1 MLKSVKNTILDII
14 RQADLLLLAL
24 CTVTSLFGVVMIYS
38 ATRYQGGLKC
48 VIIQL
53 CGLALG
59 IVLYFV
65 VSMVDLT
72 EISKKWQWLLAFNL
86 GFFLLLKTPLGVSAN
101 GNLAWLGVRGI
112 PIQVQPAEVVKLTFI
127 LLLARQLVWMKGRG
141 DMKSIPAVGLLAGNL
156 LVTIGLYY
164 VISSDMGSALVYV
177 CIFACMAFAAGVA
190 LRWFALGIFGAGAGF
205 YLLWELDKIPPYMK
219 ERFQVLVDHSLYPLG
234 AGWQQTR
241 SLMAIGGGRLT
252 GQGLLHGAQTQST
265 SSVNLPFR
273 HTDFIFAVIGEE
285 LGMLGCVLTLALL
298 TGGFHLD
305 GLADTCD
312 GIFSARRRERMLE
325 IMRDSRLGTHGGLA
339 LIFVLL
345 AKVLVV
351 SELALRGTPML
362 AALAA
367 ACVAGRGTAVL
378 LMYRHRY
385 AREEGLGNVFIGKV
399 TGRQTCVTLGLAAIL
414 AAVLLPGMRGVAA
427 LVVTMVAIFI
437 LGQLLKR
444 TLGGQTGD
452 TLGAAIELGELI
464 FLLALL

>member
-1 MLKSVKNTILDII
+1 MSKLFWAMLSFISRLPVPARWSQGLEFEQYSRGIVMFPLI
-14 RQADLLLLAL
+14 
-24 CTVTSLFGVVMIYS
+24 GVVL
-38 ATRYQGGLKC
+38 GGLT
-48 VIIQL
+48 
-53 CGLALG
+53 GLVFMALQP
-59 IVLYFV
+59 
-65 VSMVDLT
+65 
-72 EISKKWQWLLAFNL
+72 WC
-86 GFFLLLKTPLGVSAN
+86 
-101 GNLAWLGVRGI
+101 GI
-112 PIQVQPAEVVKLTFI
+112 P
-127 LLLARQLVWMKGRG
+127 LA
-141 DMKSIPAVGLLAGNL
+141 
-156 LVTIGLYY
+156 
-164 VISSDMGSALVYV
+164 AL
-177 CIFACMAFAAGVA
+177 FA
-190 LRWFALGIFGAGAGF
+190 
-205 YLLWELDKIPPYMK
+205 
-219 ERFQVLVDHSLYPLG
+219 
-234 AGWQQTR
+234 
-241 SLMAIGGGRLT
+241 
-252 GQGLLHGAQTQST
+252 
-265 SSVNLPFR
+265 
-273 HTDFIFAVIGEE
+273 
-285 LGMLGCVLTLALL
+285 VLTLALL

-312 GIFSARRRERMLE
+312 GVFSARRRERMLE

-399 TGRQTCVTLGLAAIL
+399 TGRQTCVTLGLAVIL

>member
-1 MLKSVKNTILDII
+1 MSK
-14 RQADLLLLAL
+14 
-24 CTVTSLFGVVMIYS
+24 LFWAMISFISRLPVPARWSQGLEFEQYSRGIVMFPLIGVVL
-38 ATRYQGGLKC
+38 GGLT
-48 VIIQL
+48 
-53 CGLALG
+53 GLVFMALQ
-59 IVLYFV
+59 
-65 VSMVDLT
+65 T
-72 EISKKWQWLLAFNL
+72 WC
-86 GFFLLLKTPLGVSAN
+86 
-101 GNLAWLGVRGI
+101 GI
-112 PIQVQPAEVVKLTFI
+112 P
-127 LLLARQLVWMKGRG
+127 LA
-141 DMKSIPAVGLLAGNL
+141 
-156 LVTIGLYY
+156 
-164 VISSDMGSALVYV
+164 AL
-177 CIFACMAFAAGVA
+177 FA
-190 LRWFALGIFGAGAGF
+190 
-205 YLLWELDKIPPYMK
+205 
-219 ERFQVLVDHSLYPLG
+219 
-234 AGWQQTR
+234 
-241 SLMAIGGGRLT
+241 
-252 GQGLLHGAQTQST
+252 
-265 SSVNLPFR
+265 
-273 HTDFIFAVIGEE
+273 
-285 LGMLGCVLTLALL
+285 VLTLALL

-312 GIFSARRRERMLE
+312 GVFSARRRERMLE

-399 TGRQTCVTLGLAAIL
+399 TGRQTCVTLGLAVIL